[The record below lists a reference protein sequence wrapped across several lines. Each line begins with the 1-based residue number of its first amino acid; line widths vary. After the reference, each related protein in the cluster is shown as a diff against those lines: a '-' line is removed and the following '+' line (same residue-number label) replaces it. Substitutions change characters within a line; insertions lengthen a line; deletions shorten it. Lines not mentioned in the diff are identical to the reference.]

1 MRTEVSDKTIIITG
15 VNGGIGGACAKFALE
30 SGGKVIGLVQNKEK
44 LTEFTKSYC
53 KNHEANFQ
61 LVELDLCDSDSI
73 SNAAREVVSLSG
85 GEVHGLINCAG
96 IASGARFG
104 NVRMSDVEND
114 FQVNFFGPM
123 KFTQFITRR
132 MTQKK
137 QGSVVNIVSLSGE
150 IARPG
155 NFSYGSSKAAL
166 AFATKVL
173 AIELGVYGVR
183 VNAISPG
190 LIETSMLDQMDNA
203 QVAEIVE
210 NTALG
215 RIGEP
220 KEVAA
225 LAMYLVSD
233 SSSFITGQVI
243 RVDGGQK

>member
-1 MRTEVSDKTIIITG
+1 MNTGFSVKTVVVTG
-15 VNGGIGGACAKFALE
+15 ANGGIGGACAKLALE
-30 SGGKVIGLVQNKEK
+30 SGQKVIGLVQKIENV
-44 LTEFTKSYC
+44 TDFTRSLCENY
-53 KNHEANFQ
+53 ETNFQ
-61 LVELDLCDSDSI
+61 LVEIDLCDSKSI
-73 SNAAREVVSLSG
+73 SNAAIEVVSLSG

-96 IASGARFG
+96 IARGGRFG
-104 NVRMSDVEND
+104 NVRISDVEQD
-114 FQVNFFGPM
+114 FQVNFFGTM
-123 KFTQFITRR
+123 KLTQVITRR

-137 QGSVVNIVSLSGE
+137 RGSVVNIVSLSGE

-173 AIELGVYGVR
+173 AIELGVHGIR

-190 LIETSMLDQMDNA
+190 LIKTSMLDQMDSA

-215 RIGEP
+215 RVGSPE
-220 KEVAA
+220 EVAT
-225 LAMYLVSD
+225 LAMFLVSD
-233 SSSFITGQVI
+233 SSSFITGQII